1 MYFTA
6 RRAISHTEGI
16 RFVEKRTLQNAKSFQ
31 SVEKVCIYCR
41 LFRQTEICIV
51 SNSFCEGILKIIFE
65 QKFPATKTY
74 LSSRARR
81 YPYLIFAEDDEL

>member
-31 SVEKVCIYCR
+31 SVEKVCNKCR

-65 QKFPATKTY
+65 QKFPAAKTY